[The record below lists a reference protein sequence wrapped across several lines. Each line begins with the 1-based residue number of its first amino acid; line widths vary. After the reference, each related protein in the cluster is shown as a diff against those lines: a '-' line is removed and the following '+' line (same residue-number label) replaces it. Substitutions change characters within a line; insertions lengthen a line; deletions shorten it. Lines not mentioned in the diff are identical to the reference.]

1 VRKKLKDQLSRSLF
15 ERLKPGFPGVRK
27 LDPKAG
33 EFNGSF
39 GFSLGNL
46 SGRNYFVT
54 VIAHDEQD
62 TFRVMVA
69 WGEGPQY
76 PTSPFRDL
84 RAGLSQY
91 LAASSAEIQLAQ
103 LAGESVPYEF
113 ALDPEAQAGAKAR
126 EAIAQRLQRGEAV
139 SPEEWLLTVQASRCD
154 IETALAQVDIASE
167 TIARALQKHLPA
179 GAPANAG

>member
-1 VRKKLKDQLSRSLF
+1 MRKKLKDQLSRSLF
-15 ERLKPGFPGVRK
+15 ERLKPGFPGIRK
-27 LDPKAG
+27 LDAKTE

-39 GFSLGNL
+39 GFSLGDL
-46 SGRNYFVT
+46 AGRNYFVT

-62 TFRVMVA
+62 TFRVVVA
-69 WGEGPQY
+69 WDREPRY

-84 RAGLSQY
+84 RAGLSEY

-103 LAGESVPYEF
+103 LARETVPYEF

-126 EAIAQRLQRGEAV
+126 DAIAQRLQRGEAV
-139 SPEEWLLTVQASRCD
+139 TPEEWLLTVQASRCD
-154 IETALAQVDIASE
+154 IETALVQIDVACE

-179 GAPANAG
+179 GASANAG